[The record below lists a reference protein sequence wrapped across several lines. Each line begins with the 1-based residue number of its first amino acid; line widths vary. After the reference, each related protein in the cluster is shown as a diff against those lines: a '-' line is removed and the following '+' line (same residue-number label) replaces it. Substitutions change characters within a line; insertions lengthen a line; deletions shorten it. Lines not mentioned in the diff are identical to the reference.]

1 MHWWQM
7 AHAKT
12 SVGDTC
18 GAAGVAGGRLDN
30 ESRGAG
36 RWGAPPLKNRFIE
49 LIGNSLVFIDDFFI
63 GSGNPLNT
71 NEILKDE
78 FR

>member
-18 GAAGVAGGRLDN
+18 GAAGVAGGRLD
-30 ESRGAG
+30 SQKGGRGAAG
-36 RWGAPPLKNRFIE
+36 WAPQRFSTKSTTHRFPSM
-49 LIGNSLVFIDDFFI
+49 NFFV
-63 GSGNPLNT
+63 GVGKPLN
-71 NEILKDE
+71 NRWIFEK
-78 FR
+78 